1 MKDSHPANWRTHRF
15 WAMGSQVALWLETSD
30 SGAANAAFTA
40 AEALFAANEQILSRF
55 QPTSELSKLNA
66 RAGQWTTV
74 SARLWNVLAL
84 AIRMAEI
91 TNGCFDPTILNALER
106 CGYTDSFEKLTPD
119 SQNERPAISVTFRG
133 RNYSPH
139 RRKERKGK
147 EENFAVA
154 ASFAVK
160 SQRDCRVTRGQWAA
174 VRLDK
179 RLKAVCLPPG
189 IRVDL
194 GGIAKGYTAQQ
205 AVELMRPF
213 GPCLVDAG
221 GDLAAGDSPQ
231 GYPGWPVAVSSP
243 WPGADH
249 ETTDLY
255 TAWLANRSLATSGID
270 YRTWQRNGQTCHH
283 LINPVTG
290 LPADTG
296 GLTVTILADEAA
308 TAEAWAT
315 ATLASGPATGMAALL
330 DADLAG
336 LMVLKNG
343 QILVTPAMQR
353 HIQDGQLHRTE
364 SGAIDDDND
373 KFHLHET

>member
-1 MKDSHPANWRTHRF
+1 MKDTHPPNWRTHRF
-15 WAMGSQVALWLETSD
+15 GAMGSQVSLWLETSD

-40 AEALFAANEQILSRF
+40 AEALFAANEQVLSRF
-55 QPTSELSKLNA
+55 QPASELSKLNA

-84 AIRMAEI
+84 AIRMAAI
-91 TNGCFDPTILNALER
+91 TNGCFDPTILNALEQ

-119 SQNERPAISVTFRG
+119 SQNEQPANSVTF
-133 RNYSPH
+133 
-139 RRKERKGK
+139 
-147 EENFAVA
+147 
-154 ASFAVK
+154 
-160 SQRDCRVTRGQWAA
+160 RGQWAA
-174 VRLDK
+174 VELDE
-179 RLKAVCLPPG
+179 RLKAVRLPPG
-189 IRVDL
+189 ARIDL

-221 GDLAAGDSPQ
+221 GDLAAGDSPR

-243 WPGADH
+243 WSGADH
-249 ETTDLY
+249 ETTDLC
-255 TAWLANRSLATSGID
+255 TAWLANRSLATSGVD
-270 YRTWQRNGQTCHH
+270 YRTWHRNGQTCHH

-315 ATLASGPATGMAALL
+315 ATLAAGPATGMAALL

-343 QILVTPAMQR
+343 QILVTPAMHR
-353 HIQDGQLHRTE
+353 HIQAGSFAASR
-364 SGAIDDDND
+364 
-373 KFHLHET
+373 